1 MTEKE
6 IEEKA
11 NEIRKDE
18 VARLLF
24 CADVGITEDEFF
36 INRNGDFEIED
47 MIRAFENGKETRN
60 KILKEI
66 TDNNKKEVTK
76 LEEEICMKDKRIA
89 DAEQLIKDLLGSE
102 NSCCEEEMFFE
113 IVTSCHPV
121 FVNDCGFYKVLCAY
135 QVRGSCSRVFD
146 NKFYFVMFCQVIKF
160 IK

>member
-47 MIRAFENGKETRN
+47 MVRAFERGKQSRDCNCMTYLNFKELEKEN
-60 KILKEI
+60 AELKERVKQQSDRI
-66 TDNNKKEVTK
+66 TELTQELDDYIN
-76 LEEEICMKDKRIA
+76 R
-89 DAEQLIKDLLGSE
+89 
-102 NSCCEEEMFFE
+102 FE
-113 IVTSCHPV
+113 
-121 FVNDCGFYKVLCAY
+121 
-135 QVRGSCSRVFD
+135 
-146 NKFYFVMFCQVIKF
+146 
-160 IK
+160 